1 MRITR
6 PTVLM
11 SMSMGAAML
20 LLAACTGGGQQQQPA
35 ATTAPKAPASPAA
48 SPAASPKAPVSA
60 SPSPAPK
67 AASPSPAAKVAS
79 PSPSPATKAASPSP
93 SPSPVIR
100 AASPSPSPG
109 ATTIQVR
116 DHPQLGRFLTDGAGK
131 TLYQFARDTRD
142 TSNCTG
148 ECAQN
153 WPPFTAPTG
162 PLAAPPTVTGTLG
175 TLNRP
180 DGTRQVSYNGLPLY
194 YFARDVNP
202 GDTNGANVANWSVVK
217 PEESATR

>member
-67 AASPSPAAKVAS
+67 AASPSPAAKAAS

-93 SPSPVIR
+93 SPAIR
-100 AASPSPSPG
+100 AVSPSPSPG

>member
-1 MRITR
+1 
-6 PTVLM
+6 
-11 SMSMGAAML
+11 ML

-67 AASPSPAAKVAS
+67 AASPSPAAKAAS

-93 SPSPVIR
+93 SPAIR
-100 AASPSPSPG
+100 AVSPSPSPG